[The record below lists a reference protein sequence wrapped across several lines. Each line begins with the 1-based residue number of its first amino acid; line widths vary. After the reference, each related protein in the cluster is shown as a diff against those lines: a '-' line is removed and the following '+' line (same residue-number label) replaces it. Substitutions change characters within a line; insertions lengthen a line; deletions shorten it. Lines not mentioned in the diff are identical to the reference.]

1 LGQRGIPVGYTIGRV
16 EFRHLRYFIAVAELG
31 NISKAA
37 QQLHIAQP
45 PLSRQIRQLE
55 DEIGVELLLRNKR
68 GVELTNAG
76 AVFLKRARKLI
87 AEADRASAAARQARN
102 GHSGLVRI
110 GIASGLGGIASQIMD
125 AHKRRFP
132 AVEIQC
138 KDVFSSLQNGALRK
152 REVDVGFMRPPVDAQ
167 KLESQVLFE
176 EKFLAVLPREH
187 PLAKR
192 RTLRLRDVIAEPLII
207 FARRYSTGLY
217 DAILDLYRKQGL
229 SPHLTLTHTET
240 HEEAGKVMVATGK
253 GIFIGVGAM
262 VNTSLLGVRLAAV
275 PLNEPGAKFPVCVA
289 WRKSETSSAVM
300 EFIASA
306 RASCFPN
313 RRLKENSC

>member
-1 LGQRGIPVGYTIGRV
+1 V

-68 GVELTNAG
+68 GVKLTNAG
-76 AVFLKRARKLI
+76 AVFLKRARTLI
-87 AEADRASAAARQARN
+87 AEADRAGAEARN
-102 GHSGLVRI
+102 TGSGVVRI
-110 GIASGLGGIASQIMD
+110 AIASGLGGVVSRVM
-125 AHKRRFP
+125 HVHRRRFP

-138 KDVFSSLQNGALRK
+138 KDVFSTFQNESLRR
-152 REVDVGFMRPPVDAQ
+152 REIDIGFMRPPVDAAR
-167 KLESQVLFE
+167 LDSQVLFE
-176 EKFLAVLPREH
+176 EKFFVVLPRGH

-192 RTLRLRDVIAEPLII
+192 RTIRLKDVIAEPLIV
-207 FARRYSTGLY
+207 FERRYSSGLH
-217 DAILDLYRKQGL
+217 DAVLNLYRKQRL
-229 SPHLTLTHTET
+229 SPHVTLTHTET

-262 VNTSLLGVRLAAV
+262 VNTSVLGVHLAAI
-275 PLNEPGAKFPVCVA
+275 PLNEPGAKFPVCIA
-289 WRKSETSSAVM
+289 WRKRETSSAVL
-300 EFIASA
+300 EFVASA
-306 RASCFPN
+306 GKLFHARSQSAKKLPSGCSLV
-313 RRLKENSC
+313 RTS

>member
-1 LGQRGIPVGYTIGRV
+1 V
-16 EFRHLRYFIAVAELG
+16 EFRHLRYFVAVAELG

-76 AVFLKRARKLI
+76 VIFLKRARRLI
-87 AEADRASAAARQARN
+87 AEADRASAAAREARN
-102 GHSGLVRI
+102 KGSGVVRI
-110 GIASGLGGIASQIMD
+110 AIASGLGGVASRVM
-125 AHKRRFP
+125 HVHRRHF
-132 AVEIQC
+132 ATVEIQC
-138 KDVFSSLQNGALRK
+138 KDVFSTLQNESLRR
-152 REVDVGFMRPPVDAQ
+152 REVDIGFMRPPVDAAR
-167 KLESQVLFE
+167 LDSQVLFE
-176 EKFLAVLPREH
+176 EKFLVVLPRGH

-192 RTLRLRDVIAEPLII
+192 TTIRLKDVIAEPLIV
-207 FARRYSTGLY
+207 FERRYSSGLH

-229 SPHLTLTHTET
+229 SPHLTVTHTET

-262 VNTSLLGVRLAAV
+262 VNTSVLGVHLAAV
-275 PLNEPGAKFPVCVA
+275 PLNESGAKFPVCIA
-289 WRKSETSSAVM
+289 WRKRETSSAVL
-300 EFIASA
+300 EFVASA
-306 RASCFPN
+306 RKLFHARSHLRKRPLVDL
-313 RRLKENSC
+313 R